1 MRRIRN
7 LFLSVLAFSLSSC
20 QVVQNRALH
29 SVADML
35 ASPEG
40 SSIFASD
47 DDPRL
52 VGDSLPLALK
62 LYEIVLDNDPENADL
77 AAATGRNFVMY
88 AAAYVQMPADML
100 DTTHWKE
107 ADEARK
113 RAKKLY
119 LRGRKYLLEALEL
132 RHEGFRE
139 LLESG
144 SYDQAISLLNEED
157 ADTVYWAALAW
168 MGMASTDPLDIE
180 LALSLDKAALLLFRS
195 MQLDETNSGIHDV
208 MIQVYMSLPT
218 SILVSMQ
225 NRSPLISEYI
235 DSFYTAAGVG
245 SDAEERAMF
254 HYNQAVYLTD
264 GKLPA
269 PHVTMATAVSVK
281 KQDAEG
287 FRTYLEKAMA
297 INPDDN
303 PQSRLMILIYQGRA
317 RWLLENI
324 ELFFLEF

>member
-1 MRRIRN
+1 MRRIPS
-7 LFLSVLAFSLSSC
+7 LFLSILAISASSC
-20 QVVQNRALH
+20 QVIQNRALQ

-40 SSIFASD
+40 TSTFASD

-62 LYEIVLDNDPENADL
+62 LHEIVLSKDPENADL

-100 DTTHWKE
+100 DVAHWKE
-107 ADEARK
+107 AAEARK

-119 LRGRKYLLEALEL
+119 LRGRNYLLEALEL
-132 RHEGFRE
+132 RHEGFNE
-139 LLESG
+139 LLRLG

-180 LALSLDKAALLLFRS
+180 LGLSLDKAALLLFRS
-195 MQLDETNSGIHDV
+195 MQLDGANSGIHDV
-208 MIQVYMSLPT
+208 MIQVYMSLPN
-218 SILVSMQ
+218 SILVNMQ
-225 NRSPLISEYI
+225 ERSPLISAYI
-235 DSFYTAAGVG
+235 DGFYTAAGVG
-245 SDAEERAMF
+245 SGAAERTMF
-254 HYNQAVYLTD
+254 HYNQAVFFSD
-264 GKLPA
+264 GKTPA
-269 PHVTMATAVSVK
+269 AHITMATAVSVK
-281 KQDAEG
+281 EQDAEG
-287 FRTYLEKAMA
+287 FRTYLEKALA
-297 INPDDN
+297 INPDEN
-303 PQSRLMILIYQGRA
+303 PESRLITLIHQRRA